1 MFIKFD
7 EIELSEFFESDPISM
22 GEYEEGNWLYSMQEK
37 NFKMILLV
45 QTYEQNIEVS
55 ISYNENIVFSGKYSN
70 VKSLKKSGD
79 NIFYVILENENRVI
93 LKKGTQLGVVNE
105 WKS

>member
-7 EIELSEFFESDPISM
+7 EIELSEFFESDPISI

-70 VKSLKKSGD
+70 VKSLKKSDD

-93 LKKGTQLGVVNE
+93 LKKGTQLGVINE
-105 WKS
+105 

>member
-7 EIELSEFFESDPISM
+7 EIELSEFFESDPISI

-70 VKSLKKSGD
+70 VKSLKKSDD
-79 NIFYVILENENRVI
+79 NILYVILENENRVI

-105 WKS
+105 

>member
-7 EIELSEFFESDPISM
+7 EIELSEFFEGDPISI

-45 QTYEQNIEVS
+45 ETYEQNIEVS

-70 VKSLKKSGD
+70 VKSLKKSDD
-79 NIFYVILENENRVI
+79 NIIYVILENEHRII
-93 LKKGTQLGVVNE
+93 LKKGTQLGIVNE
-105 WKS
+105 